1 MKAIDLFS
9 GIGGFRIAAEREGY
23 EVVFSSEIYQGAR
36 DLYFQNF
43 GEVPSGDIREI
54 DASEIPDHDLLMAGF
69 PCQPFSSSGK
79 RLGFEDTRGTLFFE
93 IARVLEA
100 KSPEF
105 VVLENVKGLI
115 RHDQGRTFQRVLS
128 VLFDLDYATTSAV
141 LNARDFGLP
150 QNRERT
156 IIVASKKAT
165 QDGFVDLSPP
175 LPKFRPRLQDFLD
188 SSATEDYLPVDQY
201 TLLPK
206 SQQVEQPSGLVFAGY
221 INKPQRKNG
230 ARPDTE
236 HLSRVHRQHN
246 RIYATNGVS
255 PTLSSG
261 ESSGRDYIFDGEGVR
276 KLTIEEA
283 FRIMGFPSSFK
294 RDSSKTILRRT
305 IGNSVPIPMMQEVIR
320 RTSNRTGVE
329 NSGTLQRSSH
339 G

>member
-1 MKAIDLFS
+1 MRAIDLFS
-9 GIGGFRIAAEREGY
+9 GIGGMRLAAEREGY
-23 EVVFSSEIYQGAR
+23 KTVFSSEIDTGAR
-36 DLYFQNF
+36 DLYFKNF
-43 GEVPSGDIREI
+43 GELPSGDITSI
-54 DASEIPDHDLLMAGF
+54 DERDIPDHDLLLAGF
-69 PCQPFSSSGK
+69 PCQPFSNSGR
-79 RLGFEDTRGTLFFE
+79 RLGFDDMRGTLFFD
-93 IARVLEA
+93 IARILKA
-100 KSPEF
+100 KNPEF

-115 RHDQGRTFQRVLS
+115 GHDKGRTFRRILA
-128 VLFDLDYATTSAV
+128 VLFELGYATSSAV

-156 IIVASKKAT
+156 IIVASKNDAH
-165 QDGFVDLSPP
+165 DGFVDLAPP
-175 LPKFRPRLQDFLD
+175 LPKYRPRLQDFLD
-188 SSATEDYLPVDQY
+188 SAEPEAYLPSDQY

-221 INKPQRKNG
+221 INKPKRKNG

-246 RIYATNGVS
+246 RIYATTGVS

-261 ESSGRDYIFDGEGVR
+261 ESSGRDFVFDGTGVR

-294 RDSSKTILRRT
+294 RDASKTILRRT
-305 IGNSVPIPMMQEVIR
+305 IGNSVPIPMIQEVIR
-320 RTSNRTGVE
+320 RTSNSSRFTHLTPSE
-329 NSGTLQRSSH
+329 RSVH